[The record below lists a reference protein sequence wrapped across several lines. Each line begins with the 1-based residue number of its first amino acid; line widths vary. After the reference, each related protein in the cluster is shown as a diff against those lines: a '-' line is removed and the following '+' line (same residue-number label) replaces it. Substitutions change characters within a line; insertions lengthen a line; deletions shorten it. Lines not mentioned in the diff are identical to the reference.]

1 MSCVY
6 MLHVKTL
13 HRVISRR
20 SRRVVAKKCTR
31 KRDVRGELLFCLYIK
46 PISVFEVL
54 VAVVAKAP

>member
-1 MSCVY
+1 

-20 SRRVVAKKCTR
+20 SRRVVAKCTWR
-31 KRDVRGELLFCLYIK
+31 VNVLLIK

>member
-1 MSCVY
+1 

-31 KRDVRGELLFCLYIK
+31 KRDVRGKLLFCLYIK

-54 VAVVAKAP
+54 VPFVAKAP

>member
-1 MSCVY
+1 

-46 PISVFEVL
+46 PVSVFEVL
-54 VAVVAKAP
+54 VTVVAKAP